1 MDISYQ
7 LEPELSADE
16 FFEILFKSAMVED
29 RSKKDEKRLIQMIK
43 NADIVLTA
51 RDNKKLVGISRA
63 ITDFSYCCYLSELAV
78 HKDYQKQGIGKE
90 LVEFTHETAGKNT
103 NLIIASRPAASNYY
117 AKIGMQPLEN
127 GWIIEKNGLSD

>member
-29 RSKKDEKRLIQMIK
+29 RSKKDEKRLIQIIK

-63 ITDFSYCCYLSELAV
+63 ITDFSYCCYLSAV
-78 HKDYQKQGIGKE
+78 SY
-90 LVEFTHETAGKNT
+90 THLTLPTKA
-103 NLIIASRPAASNYY
+103 
-117 AKIGMQPLEN
+117 
-127 GWIIEKNGLSD
+127 